1 MTHPYYDPT
10 VMAAFKDWTTAIQ
23 YLQPNMEEPVGDELE
38 DAQEEQ
44 PVPTE
49 ENMRVHGALTQALAK
64 LDGVTAGTEEFQ
76 FAVEDAVTALD
87 VLRTDPAALS
97 AGDDFMAQLGE
108 VLEMLEKYRNIQWGF
123 VTDDAEKDPAE
134 PMLDTM
140 ADSAGYLMSMHIEPD
155 RASRRRAERR
165 IRVLTAAAGPL
176 PKVARWRGVLGYEG
190 QFTGDGRSIQPN
202 ALRWET
208 PLPLRYVGVDNGGH
222 DGAQVVGTVETI
234 ERREGGV
241 IWGTGIFDLGSPH
254 GQEAFRVVDSK
265 IQRGVSLDL
274 DDVSFEVRAAPK
286 EQAVEQELA
295 EDGSKTLMT
304 VKPTDEQ
311 TITTDARVRAAT
323 VVAIPAFATA
333 FIETYTDEE
342 NVEGMAEADT
352 FAVEEV
358 YGVQVPERIID
369 RVLAT
374 LNFAELASIAYLP
387 IDDEYPD
394 DDSSEDSQEFK
405 RKNWVEQTGGLPR
418 FIKRISKHLRK
429 KGMTESHAIATA
441 VNVVKKM
448 CFVPG
453 TLVRTE
459 FGYRPIEDVVVGDR
473 VLTHTGRFQPVTAVM
488 VRDYDAP
495 LVRLRTPNGVLRVTP
510 EHPFLRSLT
519 AREVTA
525 ERQHR
530 SYRAG
535 AGAGRT
541 ERVRRGPV
549 EEWSLAAQLDPGD
562 VLRVG
567 TPVQVRDLTSVSI
580 PTEQRVHAP
589 RPVYGKSVATQTPY
603 RGDSMF
609 ELTPE
614 FLWALGLFIAE
625 GSTSPS
631 GAIWTLHFDETE
643 YAERL
648 RALFTGLNYP
658 VRYQEYPER
667 RMRNVI
673 VGSRML
679 ARWLADQCGK
689 GSHNKHVPDALTL
702 LPVEKMSHLVQGV
715 MDGDGS
721 GDILGQTS
729 SRLAQEMA
737 EFARRKNLHPT
748 LSVSTPENKRTIYTL
763 SEVQY
768 AHARRGEK
776 RGYFGNDVR
785 VLGTELED
793 YTGPVYNLSVAED
806 ESYVVEGLVTHNCA
820 SGDTNFPGKQ
830 NVNAKSRAAACKAVA
845 EWEAKKAAAR
855 AKKAGATDTFATKL
869 RTDVKDIDKELDALE
884 KSSAKDVQEA
894 EGLLAELDKV
904 DADIAAIE
912 LGEPQANAK
921 KEAAPAEEEPPAT
934 PAKLRVRFATEH
946 KEEDHPRD
954 ILGRWTDKETAA
966 ATNRG
971 AQDALISQGLLD
983 KAGSDG
989 IIGPKT
995 VAAVKAWQK
1004 ANGLPV
1010 TGRLDAGQL
1019 SLLKSQPGID
1029 RVSARGKRAI
1039 AKAKVAVERA
1049 EKQLEKVKASAEKSR
1064 ARLKE
1069 QQAKAQE
1076 AVDEVKARQAAI
1088 QQDIQEAK
1096 AALLS
1101 AEREYGVGS
1110 QQAMKAQKAVDGA
1123 LNRYDES
1130 EEALQASLER
1140 AEDFV
1145 VKFEDLEF
1153 SLADRIWS
1161 AQDSLDDKK
1170 QNVLDVTEKSEEDVA
1185 AAKEQAAERAERAR
1199 EKAKRDAERA
1209 AAKAARDKERAA
1221 RKSQTAA
1228 RKSTT
1233 TKTTTKKV
1241 EGKSGRAPTTR
1252 RAPVAP
1258 PPLPRTTTSS
1268 PRPKVAVAART
1279 RTFRFNP
1286 TQLRWPKGVRQGGQW
1301 MDTPWKIGT
1310 DFLDWWDDFD
1320 DKSGAKSRLGVEHVD
1335 GPNGLRRAVSD
1346 LEDLDSPDIL
1356 YNTQNLQDMVN
1367 NLWTDGEA
1375 AGLDGEFFDKM
1386 QETYDKLNDISYLS
1400 QTEWDNLVEANH
1412 EADVPTDEV
1421 EAPRIPD
1428 HILADFK
1435 GGSAEKYIQNGRFTP
1450 EREKLHREIIGSF
1463 LAGVTKP
1470 EGTPEFRMM
1479 GGGPA
1484 AGKSRMTQLHPE
1496 LEENSVL
1503 VNADEVKALLP
1514 EYNELISAGEAGKA
1528 ARFVHEESSYV
1539 TKLLTA
1545 EAIGRGFNILLDG
1558 TGDSSLAK
1566 LRGKIAD
1573 ARASGYVVDGYYV
1586 TVDTEIAV
1594 QRSNA
1599 RALKTGR
1606 HVPESI
1612 IRNTHQ
1618 SVSAILPQA
1627 MDDFDSL
1634 VLVDNGGGEAVKVM
1648 EKVPGGTPEILDPE
1662 LWEKFLRKAD

>member
-23 YLQPNMEEPVGDELE
+23 YLQPNTEEPVGDELE

-97 AGDDFMAQLGE
+97 AGDDFTAQLEE
-108 VLEMLEKYRNIQWGF
+108 VLEMLEKYRNIRWGF
-123 VTDDAEKDPAE
+123 VGDDAEKDPGE

-234 ERREGGV
+234 ERREGGI

-448 CFVPG
+448 C
-453 TLVRTE
+453 
-459 FGYRPIEDVVVGDR
+459 
-473 VLTHTGRFQPVTAVM
+473 
-488 VRDYDAP
+488 
-495 LVRLRTPNGVLRVTP
+495 
-510 EHPFLRSLT
+510 
-519 AREVTA
+519 
-525 ERQHR
+525 
-530 SYRAG
+530 
-535 AGAGRT
+535 
-541 ERVRRGPV
+541 
-549 EEWSLAAQLDPGD
+549 
-562 VLRVG
+562 
-567 TPVQVRDLTSVSI
+567 
-580 PTEQRVHAP
+580 
-589 RPVYGKSVATQTPY
+589 
-603 RGDSMF
+603 
-609 ELTPE
+609 
-614 FLWALGLFIAE
+614 
-625 GSTSPS
+625 
-631 GAIWTLHFDETE
+631 
-643 YAERL
+643 
-648 RALFTGLNYP
+648 
-658 VRYQEYPER
+658 
-667 RMRNVI
+667 
-673 VGSRML
+673 
-679 ARWLADQCGK
+679 
-689 GSHNKHVPDALTL
+689 
-702 LPVEKMSHLVQGV
+702 
-715 MDGDGS
+715 
-721 GDILGQTS
+721 
-729 SRLAQEMA
+729 
-737 EFARRKNLHPT
+737 
-748 LSVSTPENKRTIYTL
+748 
-763 SEVQY
+763 
-768 AHARRGEK
+768 
-776 RGYFGNDVR
+776 
-785 VLGTELED
+785 
-793 YTGPVYNLSVAED
+793 
-806 ESYVVEGLVTHNCA
+806 A

-830 NVNAKSRAAACKAVA
+830 NVNAKSRAQACAAVA
-845 EWEAKKAAAR
+845 QWEAKKAAAR
-855 AKKAGATDTFATKL
+855 AKKAGATDTFAAKL

-884 KSSAKDVQEA
+884 KASAKDVQEA
-894 EGLLAELDKV
+894 EALLAELDEI

-912 LGEPQANAK
+912 LGEPPANAEE
-921 KEAAPAEEEPPAT
+921 EAATAEEEPPAT
-934 PAKLRVRFATEH
+934 PAKLRVRFAY

-983 KAGSDG
+983 KGGSDG
-989 IIGPKT
+989 VVGPKT
-995 VAAVKAWQK
+995 IAAVKAWQK

-1039 AKAKVAVERA
+1039 AKAKLAVERA
-1049 EKQLEKVKASAEKSR
+1049 QKKLEKVKASAEKSR

-1069 QQAKAQE
+1069 QQAKAQK
-1076 AVDEVKARQAAI
+1076 AVEKVKARQAAI

-1096 AALLS
+1096 AALRN

-1110 QQAMKAQKAVDGA
+1110 SQALKAQKAVDGA
-1123 LNRYDES
+1123 MTRYDKS
-1130 EEALQASLER
+1130 EEALQSALER

-1145 VKFEDLEF
+1145 VKFEDLEI
-1153 SLADRIWS
+1153 SLADRIES

-1170 QNVLDVTEKSEEDVA
+1170 QNLLDVTEKSAEDVA
-1185 AAKEQAAERAERAR
+1185 AAKEKAAERAERAR
-1199 EKAKRDAERA
+1199 EKAKRDSERA
-1209 AAKAARDKERAA
+1209 AEKAARDKSRAA
-1221 RKSQTAA
+1221 K
-1228 RKSTT
+1228 KSTSSKSKSGST
-1233 TKTTTKKV
+1233 AVKT

-1320 DKSGAKSRLGVEHVD
+1320 DKSGVKSRLGVEHVD

-1573 ARASGYVVDGYYV
+1573 ARASGYLVDGYYV